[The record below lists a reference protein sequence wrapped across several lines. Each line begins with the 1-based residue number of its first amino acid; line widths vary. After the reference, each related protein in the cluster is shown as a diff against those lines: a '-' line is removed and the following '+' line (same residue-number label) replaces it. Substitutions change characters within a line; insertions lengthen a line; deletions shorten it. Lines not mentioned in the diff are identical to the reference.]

1 MIHKISSQNKQ
12 AKCTQDGINIKPNIF
27 KIWVALRG
35 SVALNSY
42 VGEEE
47 DPTPLMH
54 NSTSKK
60 GEKELAMFETSW
72 KVVYAYNSALR
83 TLRQNDHKLHMNLGC
98 LTKRK
103 HDYLK
108 QQIG

>member
-1 MIHKISSQNKQ
+1 M
-12 AKCTQDGINIKPNIF
+12 
-27 KIWVALRG
+27 RG

-54 NSTSKK
+54 NSKS
-60 GEKELAMFETSW
+60 EKERKSW
-72 KVVYAYNSALR
+72 LCLKQAGKWCTNTMSALR
-83 TLRQNDHKLHMNLGC
+83 TLRQKDHKLHMNLGY

-108 QQIG
+108 PQIGREILW

>member
-1 MIHKISSQNKQ
+1 MRVSVRS
-12 AKCTQDGINIKPNIF
+12 
-27 KIWVALRG
+27 

-42 VGEEE
+42 GGEEE

-60 GEKELAMFETSW
+60 ERKNWLCLKQAGKWCTHIT
-72 KVVYAYNSALR
+72 SALR
-83 TLRQNDHKLHMNLGC
+83 TLRQKDHKLHMNLGC
-98 LTKRK
+98 LTKKK

-108 QQIG
+108 PQRG

>member
-1 MIHKISSQNKQ
+1 M
-12 AKCTQDGINIKPNIF
+12 
-27 KIWVALRG
+27 RG

-42 VGEEE
+42 VGEED

-54 NSTSKK
+54 NSKS
-60 GEKELAMFETSW
+60 EKERKSW
-72 KVVYAYNSALR
+72 LCLKQAGKWCTNIMSALR
-83 TLRQNDHKLHMNLGC
+83 TLRLHMNLGY

-108 QQIG
+108 PQIG